1 MGGCNN
7 LFLSSLQNIYVMLAN
22 ETIPAVLNEQQVM
35 MLRLLKKPL
44 PEEDFKMMQR
54 LAVQLLS
61 KQLDEQ
67 MGNWEEEKNIT
78 TESYD
83 SLLNNH
89 FRSST
94 NNQ

>member
-1 MGGCNN
+1 MVGCNN
-7 LFLSSLQNIYVMLAN
+7 LFLSSLQNIYFMLAN

-67 MGNWEEEKNIT
+67 MGNWEEGKI
-78 TESYD
+78 
-83 SLLNNH
+83 
-89 FRSST
+89 
-94 NNQ
+94 